1 MSELMTLEEV
11 WDELRKNPETKATM
25 EEADKAYDLFKKV
38 EKIMLTDAENKIKNL
53 KKENEKLKKQ
63 LTKNKKPYERFLP
76 CTCGCNRRD
85 LWNVLDVH
93 WYKCKKCG
101 LTSSKRRTTAGA
113 KKAWNSMIKARVKK
127 NGNT

>member
-1 MSELMTLEEV
+1 M
-11 WDELRKNPETKATM
+11 
-25 EEADKAYDLFKKV
+25 DLY
-38 EKIMLTDAENKIKNL
+38 
-53 KKENEKLKKQ
+53 EKLKLEISELETLNETQANLITEMSAMIDK
-63 LTKNKKPYERFLP
+63 LTEENLDFKDKLAKNKKPYERFLP

-101 LTSSKRRTTAGA
+101 LTSGKRRTTAGA